1 MDANIESE
9 TARLADALEDASEEL
24 DLAADEDATAEEVE
38 EARALATEVLSRYT
52 SLLSRLDT
60 DERMEVQRSIGL
72 KVVKIEA
79 LLTRFTAG

>member
-9 TARLADALEDASEEL
+9 RARLADALEDASEEL

-38 EARALATEVLSRYT
+38 EAKALATEVISRYT
-52 SLLSRLDT
+52 SLLSRLDMDDKT
-60 DERMEVQRSIGL
+60 EVQRSIGL

-79 LLTRFTAG
+79 LLARFTAG